1 MSQRISLALMFIL
14 LSPTVGADEDPLA
27 ESLAAIDQALGAV
40 AKLAFIRPEATGT
53 VEDLSGLIGAVSDH
67 LSARENLAIIPPD
80 EVFKKA
86 GPEFEVSANGIAG
99 VAKKMEAQAA
109 LFLRV
114 FKSPEQTDLHVMLAD
129 TDGKMLLDKTFVI
142 TGLPPGKPSEPTP
155 PEVAVVEPPPP
166 PEEPGVSQ
174 PSSQFEGEPAPPEAA
189 SPEVDTPDDAFER
202 RRVAMVPRQRIAGSA
217 SIGVGGRHL
226 AVGLHTPPVVVRDW
240 MIVKG
245 GHPISEL
252 DLARLA
258 GRADIVKRIE
268 DDIGTAKTYR
278 NVGIGM
284 TLGGFIAAGVATP
297 FFKAEGDEA
306 ITGARIAVGTGM
318 AVGVAG
324 LVLWLIFGPDAAMA
338 ETPYP
343 SRHLITR
350 EEAGDMVDGHND
362 TLRRELD
369 LPRPLHRPGPN
380 RTSPPKKAAPETS
393 VEVSFFPSPQGGA
406 AVFTFRF

>member
-1 MSQRISLALMFIL
+1 MSRRISLVFIL
-14 LSPTVGADEDPLA
+14 VLMAPAAGAEEDPLA
-27 ESLAAIDQALGAV
+27 EPLAAVDQALGAV
-40 AKLAFIRPEATGT
+40 TTLAFIRPEATGT
-53 VEDLSGLIGAVSDH
+53 TDDLSGLQGTVFDH
-67 LSARENLAIIPPD
+67 LSARENLTVIHPD
-80 EVFKKA
+80 EVFKRA
-86 GPEFEVSANGIAG
+86 GPEFEVSAEGIAG

-114 FKSPEQTDLHVMLAD
+114 FQSPEQIDLNVMLAD
-129 TDGKMLLDKTFVI
+129 AEGKMLLDQTFTI
-142 TGLPPGKPSEPTP
+142 SGLPPGNKTPQPAATAEEPP
-155 PEVAVVEPPPP
+155 PVTEPPPP
-166 PEEPGVSQ
+166 E
-174 PSSQFEGEPAPPEAA
+174 APPPELTEEAN
-189 SPEVDTPDDAFER
+189 TPADAFER
-202 RRVAMVPRQRIAGSA
+202 RRVAMVPRQRITGSA
-217 SIGVGGRHL
+217 SVGLVGRHV
-226 AVGLHTPPVVVRDW
+226 AVGIHTPPALVGDW

-258 GRADIVKRIE
+258 GRQDIVERIE
-268 DDIGTAKTYR
+268 NDVGTARTYR
-278 NVGIGM
+278 NLGIGM

-306 ITGARIAVGTGM
+306 LTGAGVVVGTGV

-350 EEAGDMVDGHND
+350 EEAGDMIDSHND

-369 LPRPLHRPGPN
+369 LP
-380 RTSPPKKAAPETS
+380 PPKKKAAPPEPS
-393 VEVSFFPSPQGGA
+393 VEVSFLPSPRGGA

>member
-14 LSPTVGADEDPLA
+14 LTPAAWASSDIVPADEDPLA
-27 ESLAAIDQALGAV
+27 ESLAAIDQTLGPV
-40 AKLAFIRPEATGT
+40 EKLAFIRPEATGT
-53 VEDLSGLIGAVSDH
+53 VEDLSGLRSAVFDH
-67 LSARENLAIIPPD
+67 LSARENLTVIPPD

-86 GPEFEVSANGIAG
+86 GPEFEVSADGIAG

-114 FKSPEQTDLHVMLAD
+114 FKSAEQTDLHVMLAD
-129 TDGKMLLDKTFVI
+129 AEGKMLLDKTFTI
-142 TGLPPGKPSEPTP
+142 TALPPGKESAVAQP
-155 PEVAVVEPPPP
+155 PPPAPEQPPP
-166 PEEPGVSQ
+166 PEEP
-174 PSSQFEGEPAPPEAA
+174 EPAPPPEAA
-189 SPEVDTPDDAFER
+189 EEVDTSADAFER
-202 RRVAMVPRQRIAGSA
+202 RRVAMVPRHRIAGSA
-217 SIGVGGRHL
+217 SIGVVGRHV

-252 DLARLA
+252 NLARLA

-268 DDIGTAKTYR
+268 GDIGTAKTYR

-306 ITGARIAVGTGM
+306 LTGAGIVVGTGM

-343 SRHLITR
+343 TRHLITR

-369 LPRPLHRPGPN
+369 LSP
-380 RTSPPKKAAPETS
+380 PPKKEPPPS

-406 AVFTFRF
+406 AMLTVRF